1 MKPHQ
6 SYQRE
11 RITDQISSLRVQ
23 FSNYPPN
30 SQNNHL
36 PPTWG
41 DIDQL
46 DETIISELLSNNYV
60 GCLNLIE
67 TIPSETFRYA
77 PVLHVYQAIA
87 MLFSHYHQQ
96 DIHKVLL
103 QAEQLDESQ
112 QIRGEIMVARGL
124 LQSYLGEPETG
135 EQLLIKALSEI
146 SQDNL
151 FFRQLLQRNLGIASM
166 IKGDFIRASQWYEQ
180 LLLSSH
186 KLQDENGVL
195 AAYNYLTAIRKVQG
209 RFKEAEVIYKK
220 ALGYIQDNHLE
231 ALPHSI
237 KILAGFGHLLIQYH
251 EIEKAKQY
259 LRNAIQ
265 IAKNSDIVLAQK
277 AYQDLSEVFIRE
289 HDLRSALAN
298 IQECRQ
304 QTRQNECR
312 YLQLINQLLLATEAR
327 IHLEAGRIDLA
338 YNWLLSSGFD
348 DIPAKELNDKFGN
361 QLGYILPIAAR
372 IYLRKSQDA
381 KAREIISAAIPKF
394 IHNGANAYLIRALN
408 AAAITYHKMG
418 DTPKAIRALLKAID
432 LAKPENN
439 LGDFI
444 FIGRGLMPLL
454 YEILQSG
461 LETEFCGKLLTIF
474 SDDSNRNISVKHL
487 MNTIDPLSQRELDV
501 LELIATGMTNREIA
515 GTLYLSANTIKS
527 HSIKIYRKLNVSN
540 RSQAVSKARLL
551 GILPSKFSSQ
561 YQIST

>member
-11 RITDQISSLRVQ
+11 SITDQISSLRVQ

-231 ALPHSI
+231 ALPQVRVPLLNGPCVVG
-237 KILAGFGHLLIQYH
+237 LAL
-251 EIEKAKQY
+251 AKES
-259 LRNAIQ
+259 R
-265 IAKNSDIVLAQK
+265 VLAQELLHI
-277 AYQDLSEVFIRE
+277 APVDGR
-289 HDLRSALAN
+289 RAASAHQA
-298 IQECRQ
+298 RG
-304 QTRQNECR
+304 
-312 YLQLINQLLLATEAR
+312 QLP
-327 IHLEAGRIDLA
+327 
-338 YNWLLSSGFD
+338 S
-348 DIPAKELNDKFGN
+348 
-361 QLGYILPIAAR
+361 LGYQLDH
-372 IYLRKSQDA
+372 LRGRFTNCGHSHGRHQERQRTADQEADYNPDVEDVDA
-381 KAREIISAAIPKF
+381 
-394 IHNGANAYLIRALN
+394 
-408 AAAITYHKMG
+408 
-418 DTPKAIRALLKAID
+418 
-432 LAKPENN
+432 
-439 LGDFI
+439 
-444 FIGRGLMPLL
+444 
-454 YEILQSG
+454 LQ
-461 LETEFCGKLLTIF
+461 T
-474 SDDSNRNISVKHL
+474 DR
-487 MNTIDPLSQRELDV
+487 
-501 LELIATGMTNREIA
+501 
-515 GTLYLSANTIKS
+515 
-527 HSIKIYRKLNVSN
+527 
-540 RSQAVSKARLL
+540 
-551 GILPSKFSSQ
+551 
-561 YQIST
+561 